1 MTTES
6 NSNAPQSRA
15 DFLKSL
21 FAAYQAAR
29 PLSFMRQWRP
39 EDLLEAGIPREW
51 LEQNHLVKGDGSTTD
66 LPNRCSQRQ
75 FAEIVTKTFGK
86 AVNQSA
92 VSRAIKDGLSV
103 AVAAGRLKTDA
114 ALQWWRANKTASVE
128 EVASEAEHR
137 RERQR
142 IAREREQLELE
153 EIQRQ
158 QSGKWISLAAAEQAA
173 AGAMREYHDFVKGRL
188 ESTSPEL
195 FETFL
200 ESIGLTQSQ
209 VAASKDFLI
218 REHRDVLD
226 DIEAHAEQQAASYE
240 EQLKTEIEYAKSQS

>member
-6 NSNAPQSRA
+6 NTPQSRA
-15 DFLKSL
+15 DFLASL

-75 FAEIVTKTFGK
+75 FAEIATKTFGK
-86 AVNQSA
+86 AVNQST

-158 QSGKWISLAAAEQAA
+158 KSGKWISTDTASQIAS
-173 AGAMREYHDFVKGRL
+173 GAMRQYHDYLKGLL
-188 ESTSPEL
+188 ETVSPEKL
-195 FETFL
+195 ETFCVG
-200 ESIGLTQSQ
+200 IGLTPAQN
-209 VAASKDFLI
+209 AAMKDFLVNENRRVI
-218 REHRDVLD
+218 D
-226 DIEAHAEQQAASYE
+226 DLETEAERRASEYSQ
-240 EQLKTEIEYAKSQS
+240 QLKTEIKNEKKQPA